1 MAASAVKNG
10 YLKLPWISDYRP
22 ADEPRVNEQETTDA
36 IPLFDENDFVR
47 KAQTGDAS
55 AFERLYE
62 LQVRRMYALCLRMVS
77 DHRRAEELTQ
87 DIFVRAW
94 ETIDSFKFQSA
105 FSTWLHRLG
114 TNVVLGFLRT
124 ERRREGRITPTD
136 DLTAFETG
144 VRHAMPETKLDL
156 ERAIATLPDGARE
169 VLVLHDIEGYRYREI
184 AEMTEIA
191 EGTVKSQLNRARRL
205 VREALLK

>member
-1 MAASAVKNG
+1 MTASAVKNG
-10 YLKLPWISDYRP
+10 YLKLPWISGSKP
-22 ADEPRVNEQETTDA
+22 VDEPAVSDLEITDA
-36 IPLFDENDFVR
+36 IPLFDENDLVR
-47 KAQTGDAS
+47 KAQSGDAA

-62 LQVRRMYALCLRMVS
+62 LHVRRMYALCIRMVN
-77 DHRRAEELTQ
+77 DHRGAEELTQ

-94 ETIDSFKFQSA
+94 EAITSFKFQSA
-105 FSTWLHRLG
+105 FGTWLHRLG
-114 TNVVLGFLRT
+114 TNVVLGHLRS
-124 ERRREGRITPTD
+124 EKRREGKVTPTE
-136 DLTAFETG
+136 DLEAFETG
-144 VRHAMPETKLDL
+144 VRQAMPETKLDL

-169 VLVLHDIEGYRYREI
+169 VLILHDIEGYRYREI

>member
-1 MAASAVKNG
+1 MTASAVKNA
-10 YLKLPWISDYRP
+10 YLKLPWFSESRTV
-22 ADEPRVNEQETTDA
+22 DEPKVNEQEVTDA
-36 IPLFDENDFVR
+36 IPLFDEVDLVR
-47 KAQTGDAS
+47 KAQAGEAA

-62 LQVRRMYALCLRMVS
+62 LHVRRMYALCLRMVT

-94 ETIDSFKFQSA
+94 EAIASFKFQSA
-105 FSTWLHRLG
+105 FGTWLHRLG
-114 TNVVLGFLRT
+114 TNVVLGHIRT
-124 ERRREGRITPTD
+124 EKRREGKVSSTA
-136 DLTAFETG
+136 DLEAFETG
-144 VRHAMPETKLDL
+144 VRQAMPETKLDL
-156 ERAIATLPDGARE
+156 ERAIASLPDGARE

-184 AEMTEIA
+184 AKMTEIA

>member
-1 MAASAVKNG
+1 MTVSAVKNG
-10 YLKLPWISDYRP
+10 YLKFPWISGSRT
-22 ADEPRVNEQETTDA
+22 ADEPAVNEQENKDA
-36 IPLFDENDFVR
+36 IPLFDENDLVR
-47 KAQTGDAS
+47 KAQAHDAA

-62 LQVRRMYALCLRMVS
+62 LHVRRMYALSLRMVS
-77 DHRRAEELTQ
+77 NHRRAEELTQ

-94 ETIDSFKFQSA
+94 EAISSFKFQSA
-105 FSTWLHRLG
+105 FGTWLHRLG
-114 TNVVLGFLRT
+114 TNVVLGHLRA
-124 ERRREGRITPTD
+124 EKRREGRVSTTD
-136 DLTAFETG
+136 DLEAFDAG
-144 VRHAMPETKLDL
+144 VRQAMPETKLDL
-156 ERAIATLPDGARE
+156 ERAIASLPDGARE

>member
-1 MAASAVKNG
+1 MTASAVKNG
-10 YLKLPWISDYRP
+10 YLKFPWISASQP
-22 ADEPRVNEQETTDA
+22 AEEPAVSELETTDA
-36 IPLFDENDFVR
+36 IPLFDENDLVR
-47 KAQTGDAS
+47 KAQAGDAA

-62 LQVRRMYALCLRMVS
+62 MNVRRTYALCIRMVN

-94 ETIDSFKFQSA
+94 EAINSFKFKSA
-105 FSTWLHRLG
+105 FGTWLHRLG
-114 TNVVLGFLRT
+114 TNVVLGHLRT
-124 ERRREGRITPTD
+124 EKRREGKVTPTD
-136 DLTAFETG
+136 DLEAFETG
-144 VRHAMPETKLDL
+144 VRQSMPETKLDL

-169 VLVLHDIEGYRYREI
+169 VLILHDIEGYRYREI

>member
-1 MAASAVKNG
+1 MTASAVKNG
-10 YLKLPWISDYRP
+10 YLKLPWISASKPIGEP
-22 ADEPRVNEQETTDA
+22 AVSQQETTDA
-36 IPLFDENDFVR
+36 IPLFDENDLVL
-47 KAQTGDAS
+47 KAQAGDAA

-62 LQVRRMYALCLRMVS
+62 LNVRRMYALCIRMVT

-94 ETIDSFKFQSA
+94 EAINSFKFQSA
-105 FSTWLHRLG
+105 FGTWLHRLG
-114 TNVVLGFLRT
+114 TNVVLGHLRT
-124 ERRREGRITPTD
+124 EKRRDGKVTPTD
-136 DLTAFETG
+136 DLEAFETG
-144 VRHAMPETKLDL
+144 MRQAMPETKLDL
-156 ERAIATLPDGARE
+156 ERAIAKLPDGARE
-169 VLVLHDIEGYRYREI
+169 VLILHDIEGYRYREI

>member
-1 MAASAVKNG
+1 M
-10 YLKLPWISDYRP
+10 
-22 ADEPRVNEQETTDA
+22 VN
-36 IPLFDENDFVR
+36 
-47 KAQTGDAS
+47 
-55 AFERLYE
+55 
-62 LQVRRMYALCLRMVS
+62 

-94 ETIDSFKFQSA
+94 EAISSFKFQSA
-105 FSTWLHRLG
+105 FGTWLHRLG
-114 TNVVLGFLRT
+114 TNVVLGHLRT
-124 ERRREGRITPTD
+124 EKRREGKVTPTD
-136 DLTAFETG
+136 DLEAFETG
-144 VRHAMPETKLDL
+144 VRQAMPETKLDL

-169 VLVLHDIEGYRYREI
+169 VLILHDIEGYRYREI